1 MVTVGGRPA
10 TRSPRLRWVPTAG
23 WFAAFVLLTGCVALG
38 VTDGLDLRAFAWAR
52 LALAGAGGGW
62 AVVDGAIE
70 SDAGVTSYDAK
81 QSAVM
86 HVFEQVRR
94 RTRRSAPV
102 VGDGPMGEVRV
113 DVARVDSAVLANEGQ
128 QLVGSPPLR
137 R

>member
-1 MVTVGGRPA
+1 
-10 TRSPRLRWVPTAG
+10 
-23 WFAAFVLLTGCVALG
+23 
-38 VTDGLDLRAFAWAR
+38 
-52 LALAGAGGGW
+52 
-62 AVVDGAIE
+62 VVDGAIE
-70 SDAGVTSYDAK
+70 PDAGITPYDAK

-94 RTRRSAPV
+94 RARRSAPV

-113 DVARVDSAVLANEGQ
+113 DVARVDSALLAHEGQ